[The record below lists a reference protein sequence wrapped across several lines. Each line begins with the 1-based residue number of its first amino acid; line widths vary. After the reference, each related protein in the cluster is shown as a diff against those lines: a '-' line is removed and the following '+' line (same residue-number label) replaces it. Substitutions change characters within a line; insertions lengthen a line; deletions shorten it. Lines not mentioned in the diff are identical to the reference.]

1 MEHGSFTAP
10 IGPISR
16 DKQDFSWGIE
26 ATTTMMFAGK
36 DGWNMVEQSLK
47 KSSNNAQ
54 AGANFQNL
62 VRTIASRVE
71 GWTVEVWCWRSS
83 CHSCYKRMARAGEI
97 RLYFLDG
104 LRKEVTM
111 TAGKTA
117 PALAGSAVPPNEG
130 LEHEDTCVQCL
141 MAEATY
147 AFNPCN
153 HRILCRECAME
164 TRPHWNTRPLGLC
177 FLCRC
182 PWDDI
187 TACDTIAI

>member
-71 GWTVEVWCWRSS
+71 GWTVELWCWRSS
-83 CHSCYKRMARAGEI
+83 CHSCYKRTSDPVSFMWLWVDLKGYSKI
-97 RLYFLDG
+97 LWTCLPYDIINIIYIYIIFYYIYNIIYIILYIYIYIF
-104 LRKEVTM
+104 
-111 TAGKTA
+111 
-117 PALAGSAVPPNEG
+117 SI
-130 LEHEDTCVQCL
+130 
-141 MAEATY
+141 Y
-147 AFNPCN
+147 
-153 HRILCRECAME
+153 IL
-164 TRPHWNTRPLGLC
+164 
-177 FLCRC
+177 
-182 PWDDI
+182 
-187 TACDTIAI
+187 